1 MPIWVRP
8 SANQARQREGMENLL
23 RSEPHERQ
31 NRPEGAQASAQS
43 QERGEDHAQATL
55 VPEGGVGT
63 GRNGE
68 PGRPEGAI
76 ANAATER
83 TSIGEMIRQFN
94 QLDLQREFS
103 AENRP
108 SLPPVIEVSNPT
120 TGEITRYRV
129 PPPVVRA
136 SATVAPNA
144 TASVRVGRADQLQ
157 SWVNNWDMT
166 KTAEAE
172 KPRTFKNPHERFC
185 DLEQQCEG
193 LRYELGRMREEL
205 QRVTQFLHQQ
215 EFDRNPRTRADA
227 EREWYEHQRAAMMA
241 PDYTQSMTANQAGR
255 F

>member
-1 MPIWVRP
+1 MPIWGSEV
-8 SANQARQREGMENLL
+8 MENLL

-76 ANAATER
+76 ANATTER
-83 TSIGEMIRQFN
+83 TSIIGAMVRDISR
-94 QLDLQREFS
+94 LDF
-103 AENRP
+103 ENRQ
-108 SLPPVIEVSNPT
+108 SLPPMIEVHNH
-120 TGEITRYRV
+120 GEITCYRV
-129 PPPVVRA
+129 PPPVVRT
-136 SATVAPNA
+136 SATVANA
-144 TASVRVGRADQLQ
+144 TTERTSVQKVTE
-157 SWVNNWDMT
+157 S
-166 KTAEAE
+166 
-172 KPRTFKNPHERFC
+172 RTFKNPHERFC

-205 QRVTQFLHQQ
+205 QRVYQFLHQQ
-215 EFDRNPRTRADA
+215 ELHQQELDRNPRTRVDA

-241 PDYTQSMTANQAGR
+241 PDYTQSMTASQAGR

>member
-1 MPIWVRP
+1 MPIFWGRP
-8 SANQARQREGMENLL
+8 SADQARRREGMENLL

-129 PPPVVRA
+129 PPPVVRT
-136 SATVAPNA
+136 SATVANA
-144 TASVRVGRADQLQ
+144 TTERTSVQKVTE
-157 SWVNNWDMT
+157 S
-166 KTAEAE
+166 
-172 KPRTFKNPHERFC
+172 RTFKNPHERFC

-205 QRVTQFLHQQ
+205 QRVIQFLHQQ

-241 PDYTQSMTANQAGR
+241 PDYTTYMAASQAGR

>member
-1 MPIWVRP
+1 MPIWGT
-8 SANQARQREGMENLL
+8 EGMENLF
-23 RSEPHERQ
+23 RSVSNERQ

-43 QERGEDHAQATL
+43 QERGEDNAQTAL
-55 VPEGGVGT
+55 VPEGSVGT

-68 PGRPEGAI
+68 PGRPEGTV

-83 TSIGEMIRQFN
+83 TSIRETVRQLN

-103 AENRP
+103 AENRQ
-108 SLPPVIEVSNPT
+108 SLPLAIEVRNPT
-120 TGEITRYRV
+120 TGEITRYPMRTSV
-129 PPPVVRA
+129 
-136 SATVAPNA
+136 

-157 SWVNNWDMT
+157 SGVNSWDMT

-215 EFDRNPRTRADA
+215 ELDRNPIASMDA
-227 EREWYEHQRAAMMA
+227 QRERYEHQRAAYMA
-241 PDYTQSMTANQAGR
+241 ASQTER
-255 F
+255 FR

>member
-1 MPIWVRP
+1 MPIW
-8 SANQARQREGMENLL
+8 GMENLF

-76 ANAATER
+76 ANATTER
-83 TSIGEMIRQFN
+83 TSIIGAMVRDISR
-94 QLDLQREFS
+94 LDF
-103 AENRP
+103 ENRQ
-108 SLPPVIEVSNPT
+108 SLPPMIEVHNH
-120 TGEITRYRV
+120 GEITCYRV
-129 PPPVVRA
+129 PPPVRT
-136 SATVAPNA
+136 SATVANA
-144 TASVRVGRADQLQ
+144 TTERTSVQKVTE
-157 SWVNNWDMT
+157 S
-166 KTAEAE
+166 
-172 KPRTFKNPHERFC
+172 RTFKNPHERFC

-205 QRVTQFLHQQ
+205 QRVYQFLHQQ
-215 EFDRNPRTRADA
+215 ELDRNPRTRVDA

-255 F
+255 FL